1 MRQCEPGRRHKTGA
15 QGCAVTIQATKPAE
29 PAGMGAAADAAS
41 DHQRAMLL
49 CLAMGLDM
57 DGDDGLAD
65 LRMQGSLDSVADA
78 VRRADGHLSR
88 HDEMEIDEGHAPGGA
103 GADVMRLDR
112 ALGGFG

>member
-1 MRQCEPGRRHKTGA
+1 MSPVSARAPVSRSRHPDLPPSLSPPQLRCPSYAGSPVMQRVSGVDAAMRAGA
-15 QGCAVTIQATKPAE
+15 RAQDRCPEDCAVAIQATKPAE

-65 LRMQGSLDSVADA
+65 LRMQGSLD
-78 VRRADGHLSR
+78 
-88 HDEMEIDEGHAPGGA
+88 
-103 GADVMRLDR
+103 
-112 ALGGFG
+112 